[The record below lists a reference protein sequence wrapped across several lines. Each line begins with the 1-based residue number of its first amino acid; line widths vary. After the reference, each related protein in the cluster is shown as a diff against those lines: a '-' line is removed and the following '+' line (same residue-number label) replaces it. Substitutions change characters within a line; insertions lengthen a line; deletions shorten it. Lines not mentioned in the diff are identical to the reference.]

1 MTQGPLER
9 LQEIAAQIA
18 DLHNAAALLSWDEQV
33 FMPKAGAPARAQQA
47 ATLRRLAHEKL
58 TDPQV
63 GELLE
68 QLAGQYRGDP
78 ATDPTAAMLRV
89 MRRKYEQATRVPA
102 QLVAAEAKAASA
114 AYQAWLQAREE
125 NSFRPFQ
132 DPLAEV
138 VKIQVEKADALGYE
152 EVRYDALLDL
162 YEPEMR
168 TREVAAVF
176 ARLKDYLVPMLGRL
190 SDVLHRIDDRILH
203 QEFDEERQWDLT
215 VEACRAIGFDFSRGR
230 QDRSVHP
237 FTTSFDMDDVRITTR
252 INPRYLGAGL
262 FASLHEAGHG
272 LYEQG
277 IDPAFRRSPLG
288 SPVSLGIHE
297 SQSRLYE
304 NLVGR
309 SRAFWQYFM
318 PKVSS
323 RFPGQTAGA
332 TAEDMYR
339 AVNKV
344 APSLIRVEADEVTY
358 PLHIMVRFELEQ
370 ALIGGD
376 LTVADLPGAF
386 DDAMAAYLGLRPANP
401 VEGVLQDIHW
411 SGGYFGYFPTYTLGT
426 LMSVQIFAAAQ
437 RDLPG
442 LTGDMAAGRYA
453 SLREWLREHIHRH
466 GSRFMPQELLERAT
480 GSRLDPQPFITYVE
494 EKYTELYG
502 L

>member
-1 MTQGPLER
+1 MNQGPLQR
-9 LQEIAAQIA
+9 LQEIAAEIA
-18 DLHNAAALLSWDEQV
+18 DLHGAAAVLAWDEQV
-33 FMPKAGAPARAQQA
+33 HMPKAGAPARAQQA
-47 ATLRRLAHEKL
+47 AALRRLAHEKL

-68 QLAGQYRGDP
+68 QLAAENQGDP
-78 ATDPTAAMLRV
+78 ATDPVAALLRV
-89 MRRKYEQATRVPA
+89 MRRNYLQATRVPA
-102 QLVAAEAKAASA
+102 ELVVAESKATSA
-114 AYQAWLQAREE
+114 AYHAWLQAREE
-125 NSFRPFQ
+125 ESFSPFR

-162 YEPEMR
+162 YEPEML
-168 TREVAAVF
+168 TAEVAEVF
-176 ARLKDYLVPMLGRL
+176 SRLKDFLVPMLGRL
-190 SDVLHRIDDRILH
+190 SEVLHRVDDGILH

-215 VEACRAIGFDFSRGR
+215 MEACRAIGFDFQRGR

-237 FTTSFDMDDVRITTR
+237 FTIAFDMDDVRITTR
-252 INPRYLGAGL
+252 INGNFLGAGL

-288 SPVSLGIHE
+288 SPISLGIHE

-318 PKVSS
+318 PKATE
-323 RFPGQTAGA
+323 RFPAQLAGV

-358 PLHIMVRFELEQ
+358 PLHIMARFELEQ
-370 ALIGGD
+370 ALIAGD
-376 LTVADLPGAF
+376 LTVDDLPGAF
-386 DDAMAAYLGLRPANP
+386 DDAMAAYLGLRPSNP

-437 RDLPG
+437 RDLPD
-442 LTGDMAAGRYA
+442 LTAGMASGRFA
-453 SLREWLREHIHRH
+453 PLREWLRENIHRH
-466 GSRFMPQELLERAT
+466 GSRFMPQELLQRAT
-480 GSRLDPQPFITYVE
+480 GSRLDPQPFINYVE
-494 EKYTELYG
+494 EKYSELYG

>member
-1 MTQGPLER
+1 MEKGPLQR
-9 LQEIAAQIA
+9 LQEIAAEIA
-18 DLHNAAALLSWDEQV
+18 DLHSAAALLAWDEQV
-33 FMPKAGAPARAQQA
+33 YMPKAGAPARAQQA

-68 QLAGQYRGDP
+68 QLAAEHRGDP
-78 ATDPTAAMLRV
+78 ATDAVAAMLRV
-89 MRRKYEQATRVPA
+89 MNRKYHQATRVPA
-102 QLVAAEAKAASA
+102 ALVAAEAKAASA
-114 AYQAWLQAREE
+114 AYHAWLQAREE
-125 NSFRPFQ
+125 KNFGPFRE
-132 DPLAEV
+132 PLAEV
-138 VKIQVEKADALGYE
+138 VKIQVEKAEALGYE
-152 EVRYDALLDL
+152 DARYDALLDL

-168 TREVAAVF
+168 TAEVAAVF
-176 ARLKDYLVPMLGRL
+176 ARLKDFLVPMLGRL
-190 SDVLHRIDDRILH
+190 SEVLDRVDDGILY
-203 QEFDEERQWDLT
+203 QEFDEDRQWALT
-215 VEACRAIGFDFSRGR
+215 LEACRAIGFDFDRGR

-237 FTTSFDMDDVRITTR
+237 FTTACDMDDVRITTR
-252 INPRYLGAGL
+252 INRGFLGSGL

-288 SPVSLGIHE
+288 SPISLGIHE

-309 SRAFWQYFM
+309 SRAFWQFFM
-318 PKVSS
+318 PKAAAA
-323 RFPGQTAGA
+323 FPARLEGV

-370 ALIGGD
+370 ALIQGD
-376 LTVADLPGAF
+376 LTVDDLPGAF
-386 DDAMAAYLGLRPANP
+386 DDAMEAYLGLRPANS

-426 LMSVQIFAAAQ
+426 LMSVQIFEAAR
-437 RDLPG
+437 RDLPH
-442 LTGDMAAGRYA
+442 LAADMASGRFIP
-453 SLREWLREHIHRH
+453 LREWLREHIHRH
-466 GSRFMPQELLERAT
+466 GSRFMPQELLQRAT
-480 GSRLDPQPFITYVE
+480 GSRLDPQPFINYVE
-494 EKYTELYG
+494 EKYSELYG